1 MQHDSTMV
9 PDSENGGWLRLLP
22 GFARPYAVLARF
34 DRPIGWWLLY
44 WPGLWGLALAGGLV
58 SHWPLLF
65 WLLIGA
71 IAMRGAGCVYNDMV
85 DVDIDRR
92 VARTRNRP
100 IASGRVSRRA
110 AGAFAMALCCVG
122 LIVLLQLPR
131 LAQIIALASVL
142 PVLAYPFMKRITWW
156 PQAWLGIVFSWAA
169 LVGWAAVA
177 EGTRWAAGLS
187 LYAGSIFWVIGYDSI
202 YALQDV
208 EDDALAGV
216 KSSARAM
223 GRHIRKGVGACY
235 LLALLFWVAA
245 FWQVRPDPLALL
257 TLLPIALHFCWQ
269 IVTLDAVDGANAL
282 HRFRANRF
290 AGLLVALAC
299 ATVGMSS

>member
-1 MQHDSTMV
+1 MQHDANIV
-9 PDSENGGWLRLLP
+9 PDSEYGGWLALLP
-22 GFARPYAVLARF
+22 AFARPYVLLARF

-44 WPGLWGLALAGGLV
+44 WPGFWGVALAGGLV
-58 SHWPLLF
+58 SHWPLLI

-92 VARTRNRP
+92 VARTRSRP

-110 AGAFAMALCCVG
+110 AGLFALALCAVG
-122 LIVLLQLPR
+122 LIVLVQLPVM
-131 LAQIIALASVL
+131 AQIIALASVL

-169 LVGWAAVA
+169 LVGWAAAVD
-177 EGTRWAAGLS
+177 GTRWTAGLL

-223 GRHIRKGVGACY
+223 GRHIRKGVGLCY
-235 LLALLFWVAA
+235 VLALLFWAA
-245 FWQVRPDPLALL
+245 ALWQVRPDPLALCA
-257 TLLPIALHFCWQ
+257 LLPIMLHFCWQ
-269 IVTLDAVDGANAL
+269 IMTLDAADGANAL

-299 ATVGMSS
+299 ATVGMSG

>member
-1 MQHDSTMV
+1 MQHDANIV
-9 PDSENGGWLRLLP
+9 PDSEYGGWLALLP
-22 GFARPYAVLARF
+22 AFARPYALLARF

-44 WPGLWGLALAGGLV
+44 WPGFWGVALAGGLV
-58 SHWPLLF
+58 SHWPLLI

-92 VARTRNRP
+92 VARTRSRP

-110 AGAFAMALCCVG
+110 AGLFALALCAVG
-122 LIVLLQLPR
+122 LIVLLQLPVM
-131 LAQIIALASVL
+131 AQIIALASVL

-169 LVGWAAVA
+169 LVGWAAVVDGA
-177 EGTRWAAGLS
+177 RWTAGLF

-202 YALQDV
+202 YALQDM

-223 GRHIRKGVGACY
+223 GRHLRKGVGLCY
-235 LLALLFWVAA
+235 ALALLFWAAA
-245 FWQVRPDPLALL
+245 FWQVRPDPLAVL
-257 TLLPIALHFCWQ
+257 TLLPVMLHFCWQ
-269 IVTLDAVDGANAL
+269 ILTLDAADGANAL

-299 ATVGMSS
+299 TTVGMSS